1 MWTMK
6 TRKSNVILTIIAIQL
21 LTGCGGDNDPGG
33 KLWWTIIGFPLL
45 GVAYI
50 VGGLAISIFQ
60 SKEEKTKADS
70 PEPVPAIIVGVIIMV
85 VIYNLFKAI
94 F

>member
-6 TRKSNVILTIIAIQL
+6 TRKSNFIYTLIAILL
-21 LTGCGGDNDPGG
+21 LTGCGSDSDPGG

-50 VGGLAISIFQ
+50 VGGLAMSMFQ
-60 SKEEKTKADS
+60 TKEEKSKADS
-70 PEPVPAIIVGVIIMV
+70 PEPIPAIIVGIIIMV